1 MFLIIYVISCCT
13 LSMLPCDAFY
23 GTPVKFVA
31 FVRLLLGLAYTH
43 DYTQVIDLY
52 WTLPFNVVWS
62 PKYVMNYHLTIY
74 NNLATALSRCTEKTS
89 VTKTENEVIIYSPTC
104 RWRVRLSFVI
114 LKTILQLHGKQCFG
128 ILLNI

>member
-1 MFLIIYVISCCT
+1 
-13 LSMLPCDAFY
+13 MLPCDAFY

-74 NNLATALSRCTEKTS
+74 NNLATALSRCTERTS
-89 VTKTENEVIIYSPTC
+89 VTKTENEVIIMQMESQVKFRNPQNNSSASRQTVFWHSPKY
-104 RWRVRLSFVI
+104 
-114 LKTILQLHGKQCFG
+114 LK
-128 ILLNI
+128 